1 MAFLDY
7 RGECHV
13 HLLILIGVSL
23 IPALLWMWFFRA
35 QDSCEK
41 ERPKTLL
48 VSFVAGMLAVAPAIL
63 LEEPFRTLME
73 TGSTAARILIAF
85 GVVGL
90 GEEALKLLAVYWSV
104 YRRPEFN
111 EVVDGMIYSIAA
123 ALGFAGV
130 ENLLYT
136 MTFGVRVAPV
146 RALVSSLAH
155 GAFSGLAGYYLGLA
169 RFNYGDVRWMVFR
182 GLCIAALLHG
192 LYNTLLM
199 LKLISPVGI
208 VIFLLIVYWL
218 VFAAL
223 RKAVSLS
230 PFCSS

>member
-1 MAFLDY
+1 M
-7 RGECHV
+7 

-23 IPALLWMWFFRA
+23 IPALLWMWFSGHKTVAKRA
-35 QDSCEK
+35 SKDFASELC
-41 ERPKTLL
+41 RRD
-48 VSFVAGMLAVAPAIL
+48 AGGGTCHIAGRAFSDTDGNRI
-63 LEEPFRTLME
+63 
-73 TGSTAARILIAF
+73 TAARILIAF

-111 EVVDGMIYSIAA
+111 EVVDGMIYSITA